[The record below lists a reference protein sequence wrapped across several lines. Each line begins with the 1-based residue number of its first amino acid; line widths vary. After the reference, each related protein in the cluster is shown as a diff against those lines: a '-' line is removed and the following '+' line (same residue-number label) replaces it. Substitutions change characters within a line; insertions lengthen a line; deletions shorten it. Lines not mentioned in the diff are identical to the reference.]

1 MLRVLVVDDDQG
13 LRFSVRE
20 TLIQSP
26 LGRSGQFEV
35 DEAVDGLQALEKV
48 KAGRFD
54 LVLLDVDMPRLN
66 GLEALKL
73 IKEHDPSTIV
83 LIMTAYAAV
92 GDAVQA
98 VKDGAYN
105 YIAKPVKSE
114 ELLKL
119 LDKALSA
126 QAMISNVAA
135 SAPILM
141 EAGRKIIGNTA
152 EMQKVFNIVN
162 RLSKVETP
170 VLIRGASGTGKEL
183 VARAIH
189 FNSAR
194 KDEKFVAINCSAI
207 PENLFE
213 SELFGHEKG
222 SFTGA
227 HERKIGR
234 FQFAE
239 GGTLF
244 LDELGDM
251 PVMMQV
257 KLLRVLQEKVFTPVG
272 SNREIEANVR
282 VIAATNRPLEQMITE
297 GKFREDLFYRLNVVP
312 IYLPSLADRKNDIE
326 TLVANFVKK
335 FNKLHSRRVIGMSPD
350 AMNVVKKYAWP
361 GNIRELE
368 NVIEHAF
375 ILENS
380 NVLTLSALPENVL
393 SATGA
398 SVSVS
403 ADAPVLAPIAE
414 TVAAPSVA
422 AVAAPVRPSI
432 PNSQIASAMTRHE
445 LPGGGEI
452 SLPSGTNGGA
462 LPGFASGLP
471 GGLNIASVL
480 SGGMSNG
487 LGAVAAGADHD
498 DLDMDLDD
506 ASEPVGI
513 VSINGDQLDFN
524 KHKEAFEREFIV
536 KALKMFKG
544 RINQTALHANIPK
557 KTLLRKIEKYGIIAR
572 DYFEN
577 KA

>member
-20 TLIQSP
+20 TLMQST

-35 DEAVDGLQALEKV
+35 EEANDGLQALEKV
-48 KAGRFD
+48 KAGRYD

-114 ELLKL
+114 ELMKL

-189 FNSAR
+189 YNSAR

-312 IYLPSLADRKNDIE
+312 IFLPSLADRKNDIE
-326 TLVANFVKK
+326 TLVVNFVKK
-335 FNKLHSRRVIGMSPD
+335 FNKLHSRRVIGMSPE

-380 NVLTLSALPENVL
+380 NVLTLNALPENVL
-393 SATGA
+393 SATGTSIA
-398 SVSVS
+398 SSLASGAVS
-403 ADAPVLAPIAE
+403 AGAVGGSSVDAPLLAPLA
-414 TVAAPSVA
+414 TA
-422 AVAAPVRPSI
+422 AVFEAPVRPSI
-432 PNSQIASAMTRHE
+432 PTSQIASFVTGRFDIAS
-445 LPGGGEI
+445 GDI
-452 SLPSGTNGGA
+452 SLPAGGMNSGI
-462 LPGFASGLP
+462 
-471 GGLNIASVL
+471 NIASVL
-480 SGGMSNG
+480 SGGESH
-487 LGAVAAGADHD
+487 LESD
-498 DLDMDLDD
+498 DVDMDLGST
-506 ASEPVGI
+506 AELIGM

-572 DYFEN
+572 DYFEV
-577 KA
+577 K

>member
-1 MLRVLVVDDDQG
+1 MHRVLVVDDDQG

-20 TLIQSP
+20 TLVQATGFTI
-26 LGRSGQFEV
+26 
-35 DEAVDGLQALEKV
+35 DEACDGLEALEKV
-48 KAGRFD
+48 KASHYD
-54 LVLLDVDMPRLN
+54 LVILDVDMPRLN

-83 LIMTAYAAV
+83 LIMTAFATID
-92 GDAVQA
+92 DAVRA
-98 VKDGAYN
+98 VKEGAYN
-105 YIAKPVKSE
+105 YLSKPIKSE
-114 ELLKL
+114 ELVKL
-119 LDKALSA
+119 IEKALNA
-126 QAMISNVAA
+126 QSMISNVAA

-162 RLSKVETP
+162 RLSKVDTP

-189 FNSAR
+189 YNSGR

-272 SNREIEANVR
+272 SNREIESNVR
-282 VIAATNRPLEQMITE
+282 VIAATNRPLEQMIQE
-297 GKFREDLFYRLNVVP
+297 GKFREDLFYRLNVIP
-312 IYLPSLADRKNDIE
+312 IFLPALAERKNDIE
-326 TLVANFVKK
+326 TLVNNFIKK
-335 FNKLHSRRVIGMSPD
+335 FNKTHGRRIIGMTPE
-350 AMNVVKKYAWP
+350 ALGVMKKYAWP

-380 NVLTLSALPENVL
+380 NMLTLSSLPESVL
-393 SATGA
+393 TATGTNVQNAIAAQNSAAAYSDAHNASEALDEDA
-398 SVSVS
+398 SV
-403 ADAPVLAPIAE
+403 AGAAP
-414 TVAAPSVA
+414 APSVGQ
-422 AVAAPVRPSI
+422 AAPL
-432 PNSQIASAMTRHE
+432 ASSATDADE
-445 LPGGGEI
+445 L
-452 SLPSGTNGGA
+452 SDDS
-462 LPGFASGLP
+462 
-471 GGLNIASVL
+471 
-480 SGGMSNG
+480 
-487 LGAVAAGADHD
+487 D
-498 DLDMDLDD
+498 DLDDGEEVTSQPIEM
-506 ASEPVGI
+506 
-513 VSINGDQLDFN
+513 VSINGDSLDFN

-557 KTLLRKIEKYGIIAR
+557 KTLLRKIEKYGIVAK
-572 DYFEN
+572 DYADP
-577 KA
+577 K